1 MALSDADRFVLI
13 VGKIKQPPIV
23 KHEKSGASSSVS
35 VAVPLFSLGTG
46 SGCVLQADLKLMI
59 PLPSL
64 LEITEPCHHFQF
76 GWPLLE
82 NSLLLSIM
90 RIC

>member
-1 MALSDADRFVLI
+1 MRDRFVLI

-23 KHEKSGASSSVS
+23 KRKGSGAFSSVS
-35 VAVPLFSLGTG
+35 VAVPLCSLGTG

-59 PLPSL
+59 ALPSL
-64 LEITEPCHHFQF
+64 PEIKELCHHFQF

-82 NSLLLSIM
+82 NSLLLSIV
-90 RIC
+90 RVC